1 MLLGM
6 DWEESYKFDLCN
18 KEPPIG
24 DVGLFTT
31 AICHLV
37 SLYDNFLQADL
48 IYFLYHYLE
57 LMLPHK

>member
-24 DVGLFTT
+24 DIGLFNT

-37 SLYDNFLQADL
+37 SLYDNFCKQT
-48 IYFLYHYLE
+48 
-57 LMLPHK
+57 